1 MAVDFINFGSVYS
14 YLFLL
19 LLLFLVTITVATV
32 TCIQRSHNPAV
43 PFSILSMS
51 ANPTDEDLIAVCG
64 LKECHVLSL
73 SRSGAVAK
81 STVLHPALDTGEW
94 SVLPQRVLID
104 WLSLCFSEIGYWYF
118 YYCLFLTL

>member
-1 MAVDFINFGSVYS
+1 MILLTSDLSILIYS
-14 YLFLL
+14 RYYYYYFLL
-19 LLLFLVTITVATV
+19 PILLVTV

-94 SVLPQRVLID
+94 SVLLQRVLVG
-104 WLSLCFSEIGYWYF
+104 WLSRCCSAIDYWGF
-118 YYCLFLTL
+118 CYYLFLTL